1 MQQLDCQY
9 LIELAFSE
17 ILSGILKTLFD
28 NTYQWYYR
36 FRIKLW
42 NRILCLSMDYS
53 KSGVLFHHFEL
64 SNPKNIIHA
73 CFFFASSLTKSFSFF
88 KYHNPELVL
97 HKLNFNFYLIRL
109 FIFGLRPQK
118 TFARSDS
125 MLQFLQQHM
134 QTYWCYSPQCKR
146 WVRSY
151 PNNSIFFHS
160 RKFFA
165 KIYFSLSLLRLEL
178 NNYKCQNTN
187 S

>member
-1 MQQLDCQY
+1 MQQLACQY

-17 ILSGILKTLFD
+17 IVSGILKTLFD

-109 FIFGLRPQK
+109 
-118 TFARSDS
+118 
-125 MLQFLQQHM
+125 
-134 QTYWCYSPQCKR
+134 Y
-146 WVRSY
+146 
-151 PNNSIFFHS
+151 
-160 RKFFA
+160 
-165 KIYFSLSLLRLEL
+165 IYFWFKTSINICSVWFQVAIFATPHAGILMLLTTMQEM
-178 NNYKCQNTN
+178 